1 MLPSYTVFLWTTTMP
16 LSKDVRGGFMIPEV
30 ESTKS
35 KLREDVLEANYYAV
49 NVMNEFKLDVLD
61 LHYYFHKQIQRRAR
75 DGIHWDATAH
85 RRISNLILNHLCE
98 AWDMEIPGRIVANRT
113 SLYEV
118 DENEENEIYTDFVG
132 ESNRSDRVGA
142 NSPLP
147 SELMNRIDDIKR
159 MNMNN
164 DFMLHRNP
172 SFNNINYNNNNMNY
186 NAYFNLMTQNQ
197 QQINM
202 CNQYISNFYQ
212 EDEFFV
218 MNPAIVMSPF
228 ETPVANTNPT
238 PMINPSLLLPSL
250 MSINT
255 ESNQLLSNNLN
266 SIPKKHK
273 NNNFGD
279 KPLSKK
285 FKNNN

>member
-1 MLPSYTVFLWTTTMP
+1 VLPSYTVFLWTTTMP

-85 RRISNLILNHLCE
+85 RRITNLILNHLCE
-98 AWDMEIPGRIVANRT
+98 AWEIEIPGRIVANRT
-113 SLYEV
+113 CLYEV
-118 DENEENEIYTDFVG
+118 NENEENEIYTDFIG
-132 ESNRSDRVGA
+132 ESNRPDRVGP

-159 MNMNN
+159 MNIVN
-164 DFMLHRNP
+164 DGYSVYRNP
-172 SFNNINYNNNNMNY
+172 SYNSINSNNMNY
-186 NAYFNLMTQNQ
+186 NAYFNLLTQNQ

-202 CNQYISNFYQ
+202 CNQYIGNFYQ
-212 EDEFFV
+212 DDEFFV
-218 MNPAIVMSPF
+218 MNANSNSNPF
-228 ETPVANTNPT
+228 DTTISNANPT
-238 PMINPSLLLPSL
+238 PVINTRFFLPSL

-255 ESNQLLSNNLN
+255 ESKLNYNPNSAPIKHKGNNL
-266 SIPKKHK
+266 
-273 NNNFGD
+273 GE

-285 FKNNN
+285 FKNNNQ